1 MSEGSAGLEAPRP
14 TGDSDSPLVATQ
26 RHAAWLLDLDGTLY
40 WAPGVKLAMACELLL
55 FGMRVLPRL
64 RRFRHEHERLR
75 EDGGH
80 GDDPFALQLARTASA
95 LALDVADL
103 ERDVRTWMIERPRR
117 YVGWFR
123 RSGLLRAIERF
134 RRHGG
139 RTAVVSDYPALAK
152 LEALRARE
160 LFEVVI
166 ANGEPFGPRRLKPDP
181 DGYLKAAQALG
192 VPPRSCLVI
201 GDRDDADGAAARSAG
216 MSFCHVRAFRR
227 YLASAR

>member
-1 MSEGSAGLEAPRP
+1 MSERAVDLEVSRP
-14 TGDSDSPLVATQ
+14 TGDSDSLSVRA
-26 RHAAWLLDLDGTLY
+26 RKHAAWLLDLDGTLY

-75 EDGGH
+75 DDRDQ
-80 GDDPFALQLARTASA
+80 GDNPFAVQLARTASA
-95 LALDVADL
+95 LALDVTEL

-134 RRHGG
+134 RRAGG
-139 RTAVVSDYPALAK
+139 RTAVVSDYPALEK
-152 LEALRARE
+152 LEALRARD

-216 MSFCHVRAFRR
+216 MDFCQVRAFRR
-227 YLASAR
+227 YLASQR